1 MRIYIYTQDANG
13 RRQVVYHDDPGAVD
27 LILSTVRE
35 IYAIGDKT
43 WLEGRIDLETGQQN
57 EIRLITLTPAPLD
70 LQGHIMV
77 MSDVMEIAER
87 LRPGETWQW
96 LG

>member
-13 RRQVVYHDDPGAVD
+13 RRQVVYQDDPDTVD

-35 IYAIGDKT
+35 IYVIGDKT
-43 WLEGRIDLETGQQN
+43 WLEGRIDFETGKQN